1 MFDDLDDKTEAPT
14 PQRRR
19 EARERGQVARTQDLA
34 AATLLLGAMLLLK
47 GFGPGLL
54 AALQAAMAEAL
65 GPESM
70 ASVEAAAVGRESKR
84 AVAAAA
90 SALAP
95 VLAGL
100 VMIAVAANV
109 AQVGFVFNASRLRQG
124 GVFKPFR
131 GAGRRLRP
139 GQVALSAVKL
149 AAVVFAGYWAV
160 RGRLGEIVSLQR
172 MELPQAVGAGASI
185 VFSAG
190 LWVGAAMLGLALA
203 DYAYQ
208 RWRLERELRM
218 TRQEVKDEL
227 RASEG
232 DPAMKKR
239 RRETALAARRER
251 VGSHGR

>member
-34 AATLLLGAMLLLK
+34 AAALLLGAMLLLK
-47 GFGPGLL
+47 GFGPGLF
-54 AALQAAMAEAL
+54 AALRTAMAEAL

-70 ASVEAAAVGRESKR
+70 ANVDAAGVGVESKR

-90 SALAP
+90 WALAP
-95 VLAGL
+95 VLVGL
-100 VMIAVAANV
+100 VMIAVAVNV
-109 AQVGFVFNASRLRQG
+109 AQVGFVFNASRLREG
-124 GVFKPFR
+124 SLFKPFR

-139 GQVALSAVKL
+139 GQVALNALKL
-149 AAVVFAGYWAV
+149 AAVILAGYWAV
-160 RGRLGEIVSLQR
+160 RNRVGEIVTLQQ
-172 MELPQAVGAGASI
+172 MQLLPALGAGAAI

-190 LWVGAAMLGLALA
+190 LWIGAAMLAMALA

-239 RRETALAARRER
+239 RREAALAARR
-251 VGSHGR
+251 GR